1 MRGSERVDL
10 SNIGVLLVSVPGKR
24 SYGRVANMGRFFRGL
39 AVVVA
44 LFMTGAA
51 YAQITPGKV
60 AAVEEQKD
68 GLLLR
73 MQTGKD
79 EGGGP

>member
-1 MRGSERVDL
+1 
-10 SNIGVLLVSVPGKR
+10 
-24 SYGRVANMGRFFRGL
+24 MGRFFRGL